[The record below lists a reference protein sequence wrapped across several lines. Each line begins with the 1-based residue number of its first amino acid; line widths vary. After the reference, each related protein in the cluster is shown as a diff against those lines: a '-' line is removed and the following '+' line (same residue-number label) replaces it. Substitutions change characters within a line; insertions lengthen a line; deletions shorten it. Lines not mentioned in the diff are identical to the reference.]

1 MQNAA
6 NKSTLTVEDVF
17 QREKWS
23 DEKRLREREIELRQR
38 EIDKSVWASPL
49 FLAITAAVI
58 TAAAS
63 LYVSV
68 DNSRQQREL
77 EKLKAENARILEAI
91 KTGNP
96 DKAAEN
102 LRFMLDTGLIQSA
115 ETVIRL
121 REDLSKRLPGKGPSL
136 PAYSSPTWEI
146 QNSDAYK
153 YNSRSYQNPSVDYV
167 EFGCKANDGGCN
179 ATQKPGQV
187 K

>member
-6 NKSTLTVEDVF
+6 NKDALAADDVF

-38 EIDKSVWASPL
+38 EIDKSVWANPL

-58 TAAAS
+58 TATAS
-63 LYVSV
+63 LYVSI

-77 EKLKAENARILEAI
+77 ETLKAEHARILEAI

-102 LRFMLDTGLIQSA
+102 LRFMLDTGLIRSA
-115 ETVIRL
+115 ETVLRL
-121 REDLSKRLPGKGPSL
+121 REELSKRLPGRGPSL
-136 PAYSSPTWEI
+136 PS
-146 QNSDAYK
+146 
-153 YNSRSYQNPSVDYV
+153 YNYNYTTHYYDPSVDYV
-167 EFGCKANDGGCN
+167 EYGCKATDSRCD
-179 ATQKPGQV
+179 AAEKPGQV